1 MPTGDRVPR
10 TAVALIAL
18 AGVAGGGLLAL
29 GATRTPPQPPRVAP
43 GTVTDPATG
52 RSTVPGKPLPRA
64 TPVRIT
70 IPAIDVRAD
79 LVPVGASATG
89 EVEVPPSDRPAVA
102 GWYRLG
108 ASPGEAGN
116 AVVVGHVDSRESGP
130 AVFFAL
136 GRLKP
141 GDRIQVTRSDAR
153 VATFAVDGVGSYPK
167 ARFPTDL
174 VYGAGPAPRLRL
186 VTCGGR
192 FDERA
197 RSYLDNVVVFATLLP

>member
-29 GATRTPPQPPRVAP
+29 GAARTHPPPPRVAP
-43 GTVTDPATG
+43 GTGTDPATG
-52 RSTVPGKPLPRA
+52 SGTVPGTPLPHA
-64 TPVRIT
+64 APVRIT
-70 IPAIDVRAD
+70 VPAIDVRAD
-79 LVPVGASATG
+79 LVPVGASAAG
-89 EVEVPPSDRPAVA
+89 ELEVPPSDRPTVA

-108 ASPGEAGN
+108 VSPGEAGN
-116 AVVVGHVDSRESGP
+116 AVVVGHVDSRETGP

-136 GRLKP
+136 GRLRP

-153 VATFAVDGVGSYPK
+153 TATFTVDGVGSYPK

-174 VYGAGPAPRLRL
+174 VYGAGTVPRLRL
-186 VTCGGR
+186 ITCGGQ
-192 FDERA
+192 FDEHT
-197 RSYLDNVVVFATLLP
+197 RSYLDNVVVFATLLA